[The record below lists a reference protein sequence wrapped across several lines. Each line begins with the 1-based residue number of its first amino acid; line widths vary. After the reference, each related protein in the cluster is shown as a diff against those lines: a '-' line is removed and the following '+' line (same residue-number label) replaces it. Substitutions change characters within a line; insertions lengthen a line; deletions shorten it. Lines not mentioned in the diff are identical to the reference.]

1 MHKDLIEKYLLN
13 AEEKLSVAE
22 YLLKGKFYKD
32 SISRSYYSMFFAAKA
47 LLATKEI
54 YPESHRGVVLQFGL
68 QFVKDGFIKEMYGR
82 AFRIA
87 KEQRESVDY
96 GIDIVVHCTEA
107 EGNFKKAAEFLKVVK
122 KVIEKLQKE
131 EKQ

>member
-1 MHKDLIEKYLLN
+1 LYKDLVKKYLLN

-22 YLLKGKFYKD
+22 YLLNGEFYKD

-54 YPESHRGVVLQFGL
+54 YPESHKGVVLQFGL
-68 QFVKDGFIKEMYGR
+68 QFVKNGFIKEMYGR
-82 AFRIA
+82 TFRIA

-96 GIDIVVHCTEA
+96 GIDIVVHRTEA
-107 EGNFKKAAEFLKVVK
+107 EENFKKADEFLKVVK
-122 KVIEKLQKE
+122 KAIEKLQE
-131 EKQ
+131 GM